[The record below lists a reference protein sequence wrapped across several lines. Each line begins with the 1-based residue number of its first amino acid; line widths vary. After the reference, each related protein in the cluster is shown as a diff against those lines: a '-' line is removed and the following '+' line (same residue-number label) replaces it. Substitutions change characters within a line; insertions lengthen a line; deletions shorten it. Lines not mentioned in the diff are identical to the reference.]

1 MYPAEISTTAETQ
14 ETWNDCSRKTKIKI
28 RLIDYIIYMKLVL
41 VFILK
46 VVLWFLTYLSN
57 LRRWFFFSAFSKRRE
72 LQDHGRLSLTLQSAH
87 VDPLGRSLLI
97 SPCRKC
103 FPGGFSFHWFHIFI
117 QLQSMRYYKYA
128 ITIYYAVWTR
138 LTRVGCFEIFNLF
151 FQISDGDFFS
161 QHLAND
167 GNFKTMVG
175 SPWPYNLHMLTH

>member
-1 MYPAEISTTAETQ
+1 MNPSICNTLFSNSSAIKSLVQYNSENIIPCDCLGILKQLAYILPSAVYPAEISTTAETQ

-103 FPGGFSFHWFHIFI
+103 FPGAFSFHFIHFIFLFNYKAWDI
-117 QLQSMRYYKYA
+117 TNKQSQ
-128 ITIYYAVWTR
+128 
-138 LTRVGCFEIFNLF
+138 F
-151 FQISDGDFFS
+151 
-161 QHLAND
+161 
-167 GNFKTMVG
+167 TMQFA
-175 SPWPYNLHMLTH
+175 PA